1 MISSA
6 VSFGFFLACVL
17 LSCHEVST
25 GSGKKIRM
33 DLNRAVT
40 FGCLVAA
47 GAAGISYL
55 VYQGRK
61 REKNVTRS
69 QSESDASLHS
79 PLNHIRKSAEDE
91 LDLAVKG
98 IYINLYLITVV
109 KFSFNQI
116 KLFLS

>member
-1 MISSA
+1 
-6 VSFGFFLACVL
+6 
-17 LSCHEVST
+17 
-25 GSGKKIRM
+25 M

-61 REKNVTRS
+61 RAKNVTRS

-79 PLNHIRKSAEDE
+79 PPNRLKKAAEDE
-91 LDLAVKG
+91 LDLAVQG
-98 IYINLYLITVV
+98 IV
-109 KFSFNQI
+109 FH
-116 KLFLS
+116 